1 MDEYEQATSAGTG
14 SRVGGCLLQVV
25 THGIAL
31 VLGAGLG
38 IGGARLAEYYANP
51 EIMSRPEGELS
62 RAELIAKLD
71 ASERAYAQLLAETAK
86 KEEAQ
91 QTEIDVAN
99 KKVNELQG
107 AVTSKEEE
115 VKLLELKV
123 KKSQGKSAALKKE
136 LEEKVAELESLKG
149 QLTVALEEKARL
161 EEELEV
167 SREET
172 RVARTE
178 TKTAQGQ
185 TIDAKWE
192 GFVNEAM
199 VSICE
204 KGNRNKLA
212 KCKDEVKASLTAT
225 RSSRFKQCVGSGQ
238 AQPRLVRMDE
248 KEKDPKLPKWSEWFN
263 QDSNTTRDRWYITFC
278 DPTLPEATFGAG
290 APPSGS
296 GSGTEL
302 DDLDLD
308 DL

>member
-1 MDEYEQATSAGTG
+1 MDEFEQATNAGTG
-14 SRVGGCLLQVV
+14 SRVGGCLLQIV

-86 KEEAQ
+86 KEESQ
-91 QTEIDVAN
+91 QTEIDSAN
-99 KKVNELQG
+99 KKVTDLEG
-107 AVTSKEEE
+107 KVTNKQEEI
-115 VKLLELKV
+115 KLLELKV

-136 LEEKVAELESLKG
+136 LEERVAELTSLQA
-149 QLTVALEEKARL
+149 QLTVALEEKAKL
-161 EEELEV
+161 EEELVV

-172 RVARTE
+172 RVARAE
-178 TKTAQGQ
+178 TKTAQGE
-185 TIDAKWE
+185 TTDAKWE
-192 GFVNEAM
+192 SFVSTAM

-212 KCKDEVKASLTAT
+212 KCKDEVKAALT
-225 RSSRFKQCVGSGQ
+225 SSRGQRFKQCVGSGQ
-238 AQPRLVRMDE
+238 AQPRLVKADE
-248 KEKDPKLPKWSEWFN
+248 KEKDPKLPKWSEWFD
-263 QDSNTTRDRWYITFC
+263 QESNTTKDRWYITFC
-278 DPTLPEATFGAG
+278 DPTLPEATLGAST
-290 APPSGS
+290 APANSG
-296 GSGTEL
+296 GHEL